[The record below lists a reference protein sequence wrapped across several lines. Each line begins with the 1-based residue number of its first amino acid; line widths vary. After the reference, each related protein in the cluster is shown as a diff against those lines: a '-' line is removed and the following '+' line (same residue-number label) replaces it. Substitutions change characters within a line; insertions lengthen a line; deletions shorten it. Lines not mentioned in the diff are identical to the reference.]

1 MRREP
6 ITRPAVARPD
16 EIRGRN
22 LTSVLTSVHH
32 DGPLTRAELTSRLG
46 LGRSTIGA
54 LVAELTALG
63 VVEEWV
69 PTGGPQSGRPSHVVG
84 PNPNGP
90 CVLAVDISI
99 DDAAI
104 AAVGI
109 GGTILQR
116 WQLAAERTVLTPAV
130 VAEKVL
136 TILATL
142 AEQTPALLLVGIGIS
157 VPGTVDRQTGK
168 VGVAPNLGWHDVD
181 MPSLLR
187 TGVPVVVGNDADLA
201 VLAEHVRG
209 SGRACDDVVFLM
221 GRYGVGAGIIAGGMS
236 LLGTAGRAGEIG
248 HNVIDPAGRPCHCG
262 QRGCLETYVGEEAL
276 LAQAGLPDV
285 AAGGDVDE
293 VFRRAR
299 ASDPRSCAA
308 IRQAATSLGEAV
320 AVLANLLDPRR
331 VVLGGMFAR
340 LLAESSGDIVRAMDA
355 RSLDTSVELSAPGLG
370 DDSALLGA
378 AELAFGG
385 LLSDPLSVRTVAAE
399 QVQAASRASRV
410 VLAAKP
416 PA

>member
-1 MRREP
+1 MRTEP

-22 LTSVLTSVHH
+22 LTSVLTLVHH

-46 LGRSTIGA
+46 LSRSTIGA

-63 VVEEWV
+63 VVKESV
-69 PTGGPQSGRPSHVVG
+69 PSGGPQSGRPSHVVG
-84 PNPNGP
+84 PHPDGP

-99 DDAAI
+99 DNATI

-109 GGTILQR
+109 GGSILLR

-130 VAEKVL
+130 VAEKIM
-136 TILATL
+136 TTL
-142 AEQTPALLLVGIGIS
+142 ASLAAQSPSAQPVGIGIS
-157 VPGTVDRQTGK
+157 VPGTVDRQTGR

-181 MPSLLR
+181 LRNLLP
-187 TGVPVVVGNDADLA
+187 TAVPVVLGNDADLA

-209 SGRACDDVVFLM
+209 SGRECDDLVFLM

-248 HNVIDPAGRPCHCG
+248 HNVIDPAGRQCHCG
-262 QRGCLETYVGEEAL
+262 QQGCLETYVGEGAV
-276 LAQAGLPDV
+276 LAQAGLPGV
-285 AAGGDVDE
+285 GIGGDIDE
-293 VFRRAR
+293 VFERAR
-299 ASDPRSCAA
+299 AGEPRSAAA

-331 VVLGGMFAR
+331 VVLGGLFAR
-340 LLAESSGDIVRAMDA
+340 LLAEARDDIQRALDA
-355 RSLDTSVELSAPGLG
+355 RSLDTSVELWLPGLG
-370 DDSALLGA
+370 EDSALLGA
-378 AELAFGG
+378 AEIAFGP
-385 LLSDPLSVRTVAAE
+385 LLGDPLSAR
-399 QVQAASRASRV
+399 
-410 VLAAKP
+410 
-416 PA
+416 

>member
-1 MRREP
+1 MRSQP

-22 LTSVLTSVHH
+22 LTSVLTAVHH

-63 VVEEWV
+63 LVEESV
-69 PTGGPQSGRPSHVVG
+69 PTGGPQSGRPSHLVG
-84 PNPNGP
+84 PHPNGP
-90 CVLAVDISI
+90 CVLAVDICI
-99 DDAAI
+99 DNVAV

-109 GGTILQR
+109 GGTILRR
-116 WQLAAERTVLTPAV
+116 WQTAEPTVLTPALVADKV
-130 VAEKVL
+130 V
-136 TILATL
+136 TILVSL
-142 AEQTPALLLVGIGIS
+142 ADQSPPVLPVGIGIS
-157 VPGTVDRQTGK
+157 VPGTVDRRTGK

-181 MPSLLR
+181 MRDLLL
-187 TGVPVVVGNDADLA
+187 TGIPVVVGNDADLA

-209 SGRACDDVVFLM
+209 SGRACEDLVFLM

-262 QRGCLETYVGEEAL
+262 QLGCLETYVGEEAL
-276 LAQAGLPDV
+276 LAQAGLPEV
-285 AAGGDVDE
+285 GAGGDVDE

-299 ASDPRSCAA
+299 SGDPRSCAA

-331 VVLGGMFAR
+331 VVLGGLFGK
-340 LLAESSGDIVRAMDA
+340 LLAECSGDIVRALDA
-355 RSLDTSVELSAPGLG
+355 RSLDTSVELTAPGLG

-378 AELAFGG
+378 AEIAFGA
-385 LLSDPLSVRTVAAE
+385 LLSDPLSARAA
-399 QVQAASRASRV
+399 VG
-410 VLAAKP
+410 
-416 PA
+416 